1 MGGDIVTK
9 KIVEKNNTSLDFQIL
24 GKRRGTCI
32 ISTEIQLRHTQK
44 KGILKCEKN
53 YSNVKF
59 LACVRPHPLLGN
71 SEIIWNFKH
80 LVNHIAECRFYPK
93 HRKIHHKNL
102 QHIGI
107 KMTQIQNWL
116 LWSSDMK
123 KMNARM
129 TLATKRRVARVES
142 VLARP
147 SVLTIPAWSVNWF
160 FFCHWKFVFGNYFG
174 LPNFLPQLA
183 NFFIRNIRDI
193 FHLWNYVVFLG
204 AKNSRE
210 KSSLTN
216 LWTHF
221 RHGCGLAV
229 DGGASLDWRECRLLK
244 PLLSP
249 WLHPAHCSDDHNQA
263 NNWPIFSPKLP
274 FWSKVASFALKYQTH
289 WVNSRSQGDD

>member
-1 MGGDIVTK
+1 MHHIYW
-9 KIVEKNNTSLDFQIL
+9 N
-24 GKRRGTCI
+24 
-32 ISTEIQLRHTQK
+32 STQAHTK

-80 LVNHIAECRFYPK
+80 LVNHIAECRFYQK

-160 FFCHWKFVFGNYFG
+160 FLCHWKFVFGNYFG

-183 NFFIRNIRDI
+183 NFFTRLCPWHFLTLLLLRD
-193 FHLWNYVVFLG
+193 
-204 AKNSRE
+204 ARDK
-210 KSSLTN
+210 
-216 LWTHF
+216 
-221 RHGCGLAV
+221 CLAIV
-229 DGGASLDWRECRLLK
+229 GIWWKRGASLI
-244 PLLSP
+244 P
-249 WLHPAHCSDDHNQA
+249 
-263 NNWPIFSPKLP
+263 
-274 FWSKVASFALKYQTH
+274 
-289 WVNSRSQGDD
+289 SRSGQER

>member
-80 LVNHIAECRFYPK
+80 LVNHIAECRFYQK

-160 FFCHWKFVFGNYFG
+160 FLCHWKFVFGNYFG

-183 NFFIRNIRDI
+183 NFFTRIYPSYP
-193 FHLWNYVVFLG
+193 W
-204 AKNSRE
+204 
-210 KSSLTN
+210 
-216 LWTHF
+216 HF
-221 RHGCGLAV
+221 
-229 DGGASLDWRECRLLK
+229 
-244 PLLSP
+244 PTMLS
-249 WLHPAHCSDDHNQA
+249 W
-263 NNWPIFSPKLP
+263 
-274 FWSKVASFALKYQTH
+274 
-289 WVNSRSQGDD
+289 

>member
-147 SVLTIPAWSVNWF
+147 SVLTIHAWSVNWF
-160 FFCHWKFVFGNYFG
+160 FLCHWKFVFGNYFG

-183 NFFIRNIRDI
+183 NFFTRM
-193 FHLWNYVVFLG
+193 Y
-204 AKNSRE
+204 
-210 KSSLTN
+210 
-216 LWTHF
+216 
-221 RHGCGLAV
+221 
-229 DGGASLDWRECRLLK
+229 
-244 PLLSP
+244 P
-249 WLHPAHCSDDHNQA
+249 
-263 NNWPIFSPKLP
+263 
-274 FWSKVASFALKYQTH
+274 
-289 WVNSRSQGDD
+289 